1 VRKQV
6 TDEALALILEVVDA
20 VDTCIIDDIRLGSPE
35 DRVRLLNQL
44 DVLEKVRERL
54 NVRVNYASK

>member
-1 VRKQV
+1 MRKQV
-6 TDEALALILEVVDA
+6 TDEALELVKEVVEA

-35 DRVRLLNQL
+35 DRVKLLHQL

-54 NVRVNYASK
+54 NVRVNSASK